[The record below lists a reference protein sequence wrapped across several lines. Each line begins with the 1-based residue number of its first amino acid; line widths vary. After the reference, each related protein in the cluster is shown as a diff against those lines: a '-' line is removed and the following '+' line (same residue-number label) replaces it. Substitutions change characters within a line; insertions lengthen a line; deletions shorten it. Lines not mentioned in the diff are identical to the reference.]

1 VAFKT
6 IEMGDITGFL
16 KIKRKEAGNRPLNE
30 RICDYSEVEQ
40 VLNSEDRML
49 QASRCMDCGIP
60 YCHWSCPVDNL
71 IPEWNDLL
79 FRGGWKA
86 AYERLIATNN
96 FPEVTGRICPASC
109 EHACVLNIDQE
120 PVTIRENEVA
130 IAEKAFSEGY
140 VKPAPPVTRTGKTV
154 AVIGSG
160 PAGMAAADLLN
171 KAGHSV
177 TLFEK
182 DEKAGGLL
190 RYGIPDFKLSK
201 AIIDRRIDLMIKEGL
216 IVKTGVTIGKD
227 FSAKEIAAKFDA
239 VCVAIGS
246 GQPRDLNI
254 EGRTLK
260 GIYFAVDFLSNQ
272 NKVNSGSLNFSG
284 NLINAEGKRVLVI
297 GGGDTGSDCVGTSI
311 RQKAASVT
319 QIEILPKPPV
329 FRTADNPWP
338 YFAKVMKTTTSH
350 EEGCERIWSL
360 STLRF
365 IGEDGVVKG
374 VEVEDVNWEK
384 KNGCYAMKPVPET
397 TRVLEADFILLAL
410 GFVHPIFDGLVSE
423 LELELDDR
431 QNIKADHTLATNIGK
446 VFAAGDSVTGA
457 SLVVTAIASGRRAA
471 KEIDKFLRKSPPT
484 LPIDRD
490 RL

>member
-1 VAFKT
+1 
-6 IEMGDITGFL
+6 MGDITGFL
-16 KIKRKEAGNRPLNE
+16 KIKRKEAGNRPVNE

-40 VLNSEDRML
+40 ILNSEDRML

-60 YCHWSCPVDNL
+60 FCHWSCPVDNL

-79 FRGGWKA
+79 FRGEWKN
-86 AYERLIATNN
+86 AYERLSATNN
-96 FPEVTGRICPASC
+96 FPEVTGRICPALC
-109 EHACVLNIDQE
+109 EHSCVLNIDQE

-140 VKPAPPVTRTGKTV
+140 IKPSPPARRTGKTV

-190 RYGIPDFKLSK
+190 RFGIPDFKLSK
-201 AIIDRRIDLMIKEGL
+201 AVIDRRIDLMISEGL
-216 IVKTGVTIGKD
+216 IVRTGIMIGRD
-227 FSAKEIAAKFDA
+227 ISAKEIVNQFDA

-246 GQPRDLNI
+246 GHPRDLNI
-254 EGRTLK
+254 EGRDLK

-272 NKVNSGSLNFSG
+272 NRVNSGDLHFQDNMISAG
-284 NLINAEGKRVLVI
+284 GKKVIVI
-297 GGGDTGSDCVGTSI
+297 GGGDTGSDCIGTAI
-311 RQKAASVT
+311 RQKAASIT

-329 FRTADNPWP
+329 FRTYANPWP
-338 YFAKVMKTTTSH
+338 YYAKVMKTTTSH

-365 IGEDGVVKG
+365 TGEDGVIKG
-374 VEVEDVNWEK
+374 VEVEDVRWEK
-384 KNGCYAMKPVPET
+384 TDGRYEMKSVPSTIRIIET
-397 TRVLEADFILLAL
+397 DFVLLAL
-410 GFVHPIFDGLVSE
+410 GFIHPVIEGLVSE
-423 LELELDDR
+423 LELELDGR
-431 QNIKADHTLATNIGK
+431 NNIKTDNRLSTNINK
-446 VFAAGDSVTGA
+446 VFAAGDSVHGA
-457 SLVVTAIASGRRAA
+457 SLVVDAIASGRRAA
-471 KEIDKFLRKSPPT
+471 REIIKFL
-484 LPIDRD
+484 L
-490 RL
+490 